1 MGVDVD
7 EIDFRILEELQWNA
21 RLSNTELA
29 VRVGLS
35 PSPCWNRV
43 RNLEKQGVIEKYV
56 TIFNQGALGLPDTAM
71 VYVTLEHHDDGALRS
86 FEAALATLPEVMEA
100 YLLTGDS
107 DYFIKVVVASTASY
121 EHFLREKLYTIPGIS
136 HTRTV
141 FTLRLLEAY
150 VLGAPAAVDVTE
162 VDFCTRTGEN
172 TQVSMIRCF
181 RLRRMALCLAG
192 LAAAVACA
200 CGRR

>member
-1 MGVDVD
+1 MSLGYDESSVPAVWGPAVLGCRVGVNVD

-100 YLLTGDS
+100 YLLTGDF
-107 DYFIKVVVASTASY
+107 DYFIKVAVASTASY
-121 EHFLREKLYTIPGIS
+121 ERFLREKLYTIPGIS

-141 FTLRLLEAY
+141 FALRCLK
-150 VLGAPAAVDVTE
+150 
-162 VDFCTRTGEN
+162 RTF
-172 TQVSMIRCF
+172 SALP
-181 RLRRMALCLAG
+181 LRST
-192 LAAAVACA
+192 
-200 CGRR
+200 